1 MSSSGLQLSQRS
13 QEFDES
19 EYQYEERDEEQ
30 EVYMAQGRS
39 CLDILGKASRL
50 ELTTN
55 FNADGSETPYKAS
68 NSRERRKQKNLL
80 S

>member
-1 MSSSGLQLSQRS
+1 MSSSGLQLSHLS
-13 QEFDES
+13 QEFEES
-19 EYQYEERDEEQ
+19 EYQHEERDEEQ

-39 CLDILGKASRL
+39 CLEIIGKASRL

-55 FNADGSETPYKAS
+55 FNADGSETPYTAS
-68 NSRERRKQKNLL
+68 KSKDRRNQNNLL